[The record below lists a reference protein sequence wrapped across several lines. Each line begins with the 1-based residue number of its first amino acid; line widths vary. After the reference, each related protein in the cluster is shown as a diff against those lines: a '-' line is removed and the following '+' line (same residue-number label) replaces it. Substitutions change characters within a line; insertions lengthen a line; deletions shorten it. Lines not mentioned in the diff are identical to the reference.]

1 MTLVRESHLASPLLM
16 SPTVKRRHFQL
27 PLAGMQ
33 TLPLIA
39 ILDKE

>member
-16 SPTVKRRHFQL
+16 SPTVRRHFQL
-27 PLAGMQ
+27 PLAGVQ